1 MHYNLYLFQQQD
13 LLGVPKLVLLKNGE
27 TRWDIKFMMMERMLQ
42 IKDAVNAAI
51 MYSNINKCG
60 PSEEL
65 NLRDWELMEK
75 VVECLRPFRDA
86 SKMLQRE
93 DASVSCYIPVVK
105 TVLKLLES
113 SRADLGVMNYK
124 KNLYEAVETK
134 FAGNLM
140 VYSIIHNLRIDLYII
155 RIYRLRNT
163 EYSN

>member
-1 MHYNLYLFQQQD
+1 M
-13 LLGVPKLVLLKNGE
+13 PKLVLLKNGE
-27 TRWDIKFMMMERMLQ
+27 TRWDIKFMMMERMLK

-65 NLRDWELMEK
+65 
-75 VVECLRPFRDA
+75 
-86 SKMLQRE
+86 
-93 DASVSCYIPVVK
+93 K